1 MEEQSQQK
9 KSAIANQPSEREWPN
24 PRNASHANPWAFSV
38 WMAKTPRKT
47 LIHRPIHRA
56 WSLTR
61 LVHHTPIK
69 REATG
74 AGEVEAEAGVAEG
87 AEATTRKENGIVFST
102 RKTMTTTRIIV

>member
-1 MEEQSQQK
+1 MPGTP
-9 KSAIANQPSEREWPN
+9 ILG
-24 PRNASHANPWAFSV
+24 AFSV
-38 WMAKTPRKT
+38 WTAKTPRKT